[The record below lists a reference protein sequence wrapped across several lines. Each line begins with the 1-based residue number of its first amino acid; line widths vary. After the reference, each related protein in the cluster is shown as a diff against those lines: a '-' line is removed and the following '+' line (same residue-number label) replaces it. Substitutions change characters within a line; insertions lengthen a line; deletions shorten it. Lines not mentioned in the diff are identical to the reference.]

1 MCHICH
7 ISSCLD
13 VLAHFWVVSS
23 RDPKLLC
30 PHRSR
35 SEGGVNA
42 LCCCS
47 CAIPGDS
54 TSPLNDDFPYGLINP
69 KQLFNIYLIR
79 GIVKVSC
86 YHISSLFG
94 ELLIWKLP
102 VKWGKALVKPP
113 WSSHWIPRR
122 CQGLSWIAGRIN
134 VATWDQKRTS
144 GTGTRWDEVFA
155 ASVSRVP
162 GSSYTHQTLGA
173 KPWKIV
179 RLSKT

>member
-1 MCHICH
+1 MSHIQLFGCFGAFLGRLIARSKAAVPSPEQVWRRCERSVLLQLCH
-7 ISSCLD
+7 S
-13 VLAHFWVVSS
+13 W
-23 RDPKLLC
+23 
-30 PHRSR
+30 
-35 SEGGVNA
+35 
-42 LCCCS
+42 
-47 CAIPGDS
+47 DS